1 LASTP
6 LKVLNQPLK
15 VLNKPAAVLNKPL
28 RVLNKPLRVFITG
41 ASSGLGA
48 ALARHY
54 GASGAQLGLAGR
66 RLEGLQHTAA
76 GLDARLYPADVRDAA
91 AMQTAAEAFL
101 NEVGPPDIV
110 IAAAGISVGTLTEA
124 GEDAAVFR
132 AVMDANVLGLV
143 HTFQPFIVPMQ
154 TNGGVLCGIS
164 SVAGVRGLPGGG
176 AYSASKAAATVY
188 LEALRLELKARGI
201 AVVTVAPGYVDTP
214 MTRVNPYAMPF
225 KMSARVAA
233 EKVAHCIARRR
244 PYTVI
249 PWQMAWA
256 ARLLK
261 WLPIPVYDVVFEKA
275 PRKPRGL
282 PT

>member
-1 LASTP
+1 M
-6 LKVLNQPLK
+6 NQ
-15 VLNKPAAVLNKPL
+15 
-28 RVLNKPLRVFITG
+28 PLRVFITG

-54 GASGAQLGLAGR
+54 GAQGAQLGLAGR
-66 RLEGLQHTAA
+66 RPDGLQATAA
-76 GLDARLYPADVRDAA
+76 GLNAHLYQADVRDAA
-91 AMQTAAEAFL
+91 AMQGAAQAFMD
-101 NEVGPPDIV
+101 EVGTPDIV
-110 IAAAGISVGTLTEA
+110 IAAAGISVGTLTEEA
-124 GEDAAVFR
+124 ADAPVFR

-143 HTFQPFIVPMQ
+143 HTFQPFIAAMQ
-154 TNGGVLCGIS
+154 SNRGVLCAIS

-201 AVVTVAPGYVDTP
+201 AVVTVAPGYIDTP
-214 MTRVNPYAMPF
+214 MTQVNPYPMPF
-225 KMSARVAA
+225 KLPAPAA
-233 EKVAHCIARRR
+233 AAKVARCIRLRRG
-244 PYTVI
+244 YTVI
-249 PWQMAWA
+249 PWQMAWV

-261 WLPIPVYDVVFEKA
+261 WLPNPVYDAIFEKA

>member
-1 LASTP
+1 MSASSRTGPGEPSGRRP
-6 LKVLNQPLK
+6 LKVF
-15 VLNKPAAVLNKPL
+15 V
-28 RVLNKPLRVFITG
+28 TG

-54 GASGAQLGLAGR
+54 GGAGARLGLAGR
-66 RLEGLQHTAA
+66 RLEGLQATGA
-76 GLDARLYPADVRDAA
+76 GLDAHLYSADVRDAA
-91 AMQTAAEAFL
+91 AMQAAAASFL
-101 NEVGPPDIV
+101 SSVGPPDIV
-110 IAAAGISVGTLTEA
+110 IAAAGISVGTLTEEA
-124 GEDAAVFR
+124 GDAAVFR

-143 HTFQPFIVPMQ
+143 HTFQPFIAAMQ
-154 TNGGVLCGIS
+154 PGSVLCGIS

-201 AVVTVAPGYVDTP
+201 AVVTVAPGYIDTP

-225 KMSARVAA
+225 KMSAATAA
-233 EKVAHCIARRR
+233 TKVARCIETRRA
-244 PYTVI
+244 YTVI

-261 WLPIPVYDVVFEKA
+261 WLPIPVYDSVFGKA

>member
-1 LASTP
+1 LNNSSGGFNEP
-6 LKVLNQPLK
+6 LK
-15 VLNKPAAVLNKPL
+15 
-28 RVLNKPLRVFITG
+28 VFITG

-54 GASGAQLGLAGR
+54 GAMGAQLGLAGR
-66 RLEGLQHTAA
+66 RLDRLQDTAA
-76 GLDARLYPADVRDAA
+76 ELDARLYQADVRDAA
-91 AMQTAAEAFL
+91 AMQLAANAFL
-101 NEVGPPDIV
+101 REVGPPDIV

-124 GEDAAVFR
+124 AEDAVVFR

-143 HTFQPFIVPMQ
+143 HTFQPFIDPMQ
-154 TNGGVLCGIS
+154 KNGGVLCGIS

-188 LEALRLELKARGI
+188 LEALRLELKAHGI
-201 AVVTVAPGYVDTP
+201 AVVTVAPGYIDTP
-214 MTRVNPYAMPF
+214 MTQVNPYAMPF
-225 KMSARVAA
+225 KMTPQTAVN
-233 EKVAHCIARRR
+233 KVARCIARRR

-261 WLPIPVYDVVFEKA
+261 WLPIPVYDSIFENA

>member
-1 LASTP
+1 M
-6 LKVLNQPLK
+6 NQ
-15 VLNKPAAVLNKPL
+15 
-28 RVLNKPLRVFITG
+28 PLRVFITG

-54 GASGAQLGLAGR
+54 GAQGAQLGLAGR
-66 RLEGLQHTAA
+66 QLEGLQATAT
-76 GLDARLYPADVRDAA
+76 GLDARLYQADVRDAA
-91 AMQTAAEAFL
+91 AMQGAAEDFL
-101 NEVGPPDIV
+101 NAVGTPDIV
-110 IAAAGISVGTLTEA
+110 IAAAGISVGTLTEEA
-124 GEDAAVFR
+124 ADAPVFR

-143 HTFQPFIVPMQ
+143 HTFQPFIAGMQ
-154 TNGGVLCGIS
+154 SNNGTLCAIS

-188 LEALRLELKARGI
+188 LEALRLELKSRGI
-201 AVVTVAPGYVDTP
+201 AVVTVAPGYIDTP

-225 KMSARVAA
+225 KLSAQAA
-233 EKVAHCIARRR
+233 ASKVARCIQLRRA
-244 PYTVI
+244 YTVI
-249 PWQMAWA
+249 PWQMAWV

-261 WLPIPVYDVVFEKA
+261 WLPNPVYDAVFEKA

>member
-1 LASTP
+1 M
-6 LKVLNQPLK
+6 
-15 VLNKPAAVLNKPL
+15 NKPS
-28 RVLNKPLRVFITG
+28 RVFITG

-66 RLEGLQHTAA
+66 RLDGLQDTAA
-76 GLDARLYPADVRDAA
+76 GLDAHLYQADVRDAV
-91 AMQTAAEAFL
+91 AMQEAAAAFL
-101 NEVGPPDIV
+101 NAVGVPDIV

-124 GEDAAVFR
+124 AEDAPVFR

-143 HTFQPFIVPMQ
+143 HTFQPFVAAMR

-188 LEALRLELKARGI
+188 LEALRLELKASGI

-214 MTRVNPYAMPF
+214 MTQVNPYAMPF
-225 KMSARVAA
+225 KMTAQAA
-233 EKVAHCIARRR
+233 ANKVARCIEQRRA
-244 PYTVI
+244 YTVI
-249 PWQMAWA
+249 PWQMAWVG
-256 ARLLK
+256 RLLK
-261 WLPIPVYDVVFEKA
+261 WLPVPVYDAVFEKA

>member
-1 LASTP
+1 MSGP
-6 LKVLNQPLK
+6 LK
-15 VLNKPAAVLNKPL
+15 
-28 RVLNKPLRVFITG
+28 VFITG

-54 GASGAQLGLAGR
+54 GAQGAQLGLLGR

-76 GLDARLYPADVRDAA
+76 GLDARLYQADVRDTAAMQAA
-91 AMQTAAEAFL
+91 AMAFL
-101 NEVGPPDIV
+101 QEIGTPDIV
-110 IAAAGISVGTLTEA
+110 IAAAGISIGTLTE
-124 GEDAAVFR
+124 EAADTPIFR

-143 HTFQPFIVPMQ
+143 HTFQPFIAAMQ
-154 TNGGVLCGIS
+154 TGGVLCGIS

-188 LEALRLELKARGI
+188 LEALRLELRARGI
-201 AVVTVAPGYVDTP
+201 AVVTVAPGYIDTP
-214 MTRVNPYAMPF
+214 MTQVNPYAMPF
-225 KMSARVAA
+225 KMTATAAAANVAR
-233 EKVAHCIARRR
+233 CIAQRRA
-244 PYTVI
+244 YTVI
-249 PWQMAWA
+249 PWQMAWV

-261 WLPIPVYDVVFEKA
+261 WLPIPVYDALFEKA